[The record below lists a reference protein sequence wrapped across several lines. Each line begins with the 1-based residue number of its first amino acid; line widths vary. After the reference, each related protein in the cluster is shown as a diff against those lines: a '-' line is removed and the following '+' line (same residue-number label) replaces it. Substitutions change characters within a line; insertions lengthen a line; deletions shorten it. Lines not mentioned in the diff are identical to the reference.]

1 MTTYTGASIGAE
13 ELGTIA
19 KMMKI
24 FSRRVPDG
32 YAAGSW
38 LAGYVAAKDEDVK
51 VLETKAR
58 ALDVAARA
66 EEFGTFAIPDGWN
79 VVYSGRRAVVN
90 TPDNLSFVVSREHLD
105 GLVKCLLFAS
115 DMSRGD
121 L

>member
-13 ELGTIA
+13 ELITLA
-19 KMMKI
+19 KMMKS
-24 FSRRVPDG
+24 FSRKVPDG
-32 YAAGSW
+32 YSARAW
-38 LAGYVAAKDEDVK
+38 LSGYLTAKDEDVN
-51 VLETKAR
+51 LIETKAH

-79 VVYSGRRAVVN
+79 VIYSGRRAVVN

-105 GLVKCLLFAS
+105 GLVKCLMFAT
-115 DMSRGD
+115 DMSRGE